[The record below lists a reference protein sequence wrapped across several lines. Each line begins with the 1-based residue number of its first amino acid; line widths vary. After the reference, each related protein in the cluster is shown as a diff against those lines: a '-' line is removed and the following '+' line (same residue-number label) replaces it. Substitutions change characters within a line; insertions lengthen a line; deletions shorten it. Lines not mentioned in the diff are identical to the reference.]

1 MPRIPLL
8 IYWIC
13 ELKLFSPLSCLEKRL
28 LAPGSLDR
36 ASHISSRYQHCPL
49 PLTLTST
56 FYSSIELFFYLS
68 VSSPPSQL
76 QILSLFSH
84 STPLTSTFS
93 FQTQSRLNSSSPK
106 PPSTSDISRVTP
118 PLPSQS
124 GSALG
129 SPSNQTSSSSA
140 YLAHLAEQKQATLKQ
155 AEEER
160 KSQPLRTRIWKKVK
174 EEAAHYWHGSKL
186 LGKEVR
192 ISARLVRRLM
202 MGYGLTRRERRQVSK
217 TISDE
222 GRNWK
227 KITVSGSE
235 SVT

>member
-1 MPRIPLL
+1 MEKLRLRSWELWKALGKSEIRRQEALLSLDLASLVGSEVPRIPLL

-84 STPLTSTFS
+84 S
-93 FQTQSRLNSSSPK
+93 
-106 PPSTSDISRVTP
+106 P
-118 PLPSQS
+118 PLPQ
-124 GSALG
+124 
-129 SPSNQTSSSSA
+129 
-140 YLAHLAEQKQATLKQ
+140 
-155 AEEER
+155 
-160 KSQPLRTRIWKKVK
+160 
-174 EEAAHYWHGSKL
+174 
-186 LGKEVR
+186 
-192 ISARLVRRLM
+192 RRLR
-202 MGYGLTRRERRQVSK
+202 LRLRLQRQHQRRLRRQHHQV
-217 TISDE
+217 IHL
-222 GRNWK
+222 
-227 KITVSGSE
+227 VL
-235 SVT
+235 